1 MQDERSNQDIDHILC
16 TDFGE
21 PPWTPPGPLPR
32 RELPEQSEVVIVG
45 AGVTGLSAAMTAARE
60 GRQVTVVERRFGSGA
75 TSRSGGIVLGDTL
88 VGPSSGFD
96 DCDVV
101 LRDWI
106 MRSGAECELFWN
118 GCLELARDSSLPDA
132 PIDWEENGRV
142 RLAKRVGG
150 GVLDPA
156 KLQAELARIAL
167 RAGATIV
174 DGVSVLRL
182 EPSGQFSGASPISEG
197 AVVVTDRGSL
207 RGDRVIMAVDA
218 MSWRPSFDP
227 WAERVVTVALTT
239 EPLTDD
245 ALGAIGLGPHQ
256 SFYTRDLP
264 LVWGRAMPDQSL
276 LVGRE
281 TLAWAAV
288 NLEKRRDGIEAA
300 GERLALRVRSL
311 HPALRDLAVRNVWG
325 GPIARTAAGVPAI
338 ATDPS
343 IRNVLWVGGYGGH
356 GLAQAFRMGRLA
368 VSTSQAPLRPD

>member
-1 MQDERSNQDIDHILC
+1 MPGERPNDDIDHTLC
-16 TDFGE
+16 TDFGV

-45 AGVTGLSAAMTAARE
+45 AGVTGLSAAMTAAQA

-88 VGPSSGFD
+88 VGPVNGFD
-96 DCDVV
+96 DWDLV

-106 MRSGAECELFWN
+106 VQSGAKCGLAWN
-118 GCLELARDSSLPDA
+118 GCLELARDGSLPDA

-156 KLQAELARIAL
+156 KLQAELARMAR
-167 RAGATIV
+167 RAGAAIV

-182 EPSGQFSGASPISEG
+182 EPSGKCSGGSHASQG
-197 AVVVTDRGSL
+197 VGVVTDRGL
-207 RGDRVIMAVDA
+207 VRGGHVIMAVDA
-218 MSWRPSFDP
+218 MSRRPSFDP
-227 WAERVVTVALTT
+227 WAERVITVALTT
-239 EPLTDD
+239 GPLTDG
-245 ALGAIGLGPHQ
+245 ALAAIGLGPHQ

-264 LVWGRAMPDQSL
+264 LLWGRVMPDQSL

-281 TLAWAAV
+281 TLPWAAV
-288 NLEKRRDGIEAA
+288 AAGTIRDGIATA
-300 GERLALRVRSL
+300 GERLASRVRGL
-311 HPALRDLAVRNVWG
+311 HPALRDLAVRHVWG
-325 GPIARTAAGVPAI
+325 GPIARAVAGVPAI
-338 ATDPS
+338 APDPRIQS
-343 IRNVLWVGGYGGH
+343 VLWVGGYGGH

-368 VSTSQAPLRPD
+368 VSTSEAALRSD

>member
-1 MQDERSNQDIDHILC
+1 MQGAPSDHDIDHILC
-16 TDFGE
+16 TDLGA

-32 RELPEQSEVVIVG
+32 CELPGQSDVVIVG
-45 AGVTGLSAAMTAARE
+45 AGVTGLSAAMTAALA

-75 TSRSGGIVLGDTL
+75 TGRSGGIVLGDTL
-88 VGPSSGFD
+88 VGTFHGFD
-96 DCDVV
+96 DCDLI

-106 MRSGAECELFWN
+106 MQSGAECELFWN
-118 GCLELARDSSLPDA
+118 GCLELARDLSLPDA
-132 PIDWEENGRV
+132 PIDWEESGRV

-156 KLQAELARIAL
+156 KLQGELARMAR

-182 EPSGQFSGASPISEG
+182 EPSEQFVGASRAPG
-197 AVVVTDRGSL
+197 GVVVVTDRGSL
-207 RGDRVIMAVDA
+207 RGDCVIMAVDA

-227 WAERVVTVALTT
+227 WADRVITVALTT
-239 EPLTDD
+239 GPLTDGVL
-245 ALGAIGLGPHQ
+245 AAIGLGPHL

-264 LVWGRAMPDQSL
+264 LLWGRVMPDQSL

-281 TLAWAAV
+281 TLPWAAV
-288 NLEKRRDGIEAA
+288 NLEKVRDRIEAA
-300 GERLALRVRSL
+300 GERLASRVRKL
-311 HPALRDLAVRNVWG
+311 HPALRDLAVRHVWG
-325 GPIARTAAGVPAI
+325 GPIARTAAGVPAL
-338 ATDPS
+338 APDPR
-343 IRNVLWVGGYGGH
+343 IPNVLWVGGYGGH